1 MKARGLTLS
10 KSVNYLLAGAGAAA
24 GAAAGVLAGA
34 ASAVAGAAVA
44 AGAGAGECTAS
55 APCFSPL
62 ISKLSPPLE
71 MTNKAR
77 PANTIN
83 PTTIFHIGFS
93 IKVFFNWGQINNN
106 LVNQKR

>member
-10 KSVNYLLAGAGAAA
+10 KPVNYLLAGAGAAA
-24 GAAAGVLAGA
+24 GAAAGVVAGAAGA
-34 ASAVAGAAVA
+34 ASAAAGAAVA

-71 MTNKAR
+71 MTNKAT

-83 PTTIFHIGFS
+83 PTTSFHIGFS
-93 IKVFFNWGQINNN
+93 KNKFRNRGF
-106 LVNQKR
+106 